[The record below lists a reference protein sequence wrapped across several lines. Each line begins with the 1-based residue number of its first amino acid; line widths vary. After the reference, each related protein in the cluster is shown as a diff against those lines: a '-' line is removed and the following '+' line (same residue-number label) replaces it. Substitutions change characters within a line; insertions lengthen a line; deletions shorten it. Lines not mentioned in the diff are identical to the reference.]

1 MSSRALVTLRSKADR
16 DKVCRWAQGVPQGTR
31 VVFHEPKRTLPQND
45 ALWSALTDIS
55 KQKQYHGLT
64 LAPDDWKLLFMD
76 ALDRETRMVPNL
88 DGNGFV
94 ALGRSSSALS
104 KEEMT
109 GLLSIIYAWGA
120 KEGVQFSGSE
130 E

>member
-1 MSSRALVTLRSKADR
+1 M
-16 DKVCRWAQGVPQGTR
+16 RWAQGVPQGTR

-55 KQKQYHGLT
+55 RQKQYHGLT
-64 LAPDDWKLLFMD
+64 LTPDDWKLLFMD

-104 KEEMT
+104 KDEMT
-109 GLLSIIYAWGA
+109 GLLSIIYEWGA
-120 KEGVQFSGSE
+120 RNGVQFSGSE

>member
-1 MSSRALVTLRSKADR
+1 M
-16 DKVCRWAQGVPQGTR
+16 GVPVGTR
-31 VVFHEPKRTLPQND
+31 IVFHEPKRTLPQND
-45 ALWSALTDIS
+45 ALWAALTDIS
-55 KQKQYHGLT
+55 RQKDYHGLKLT
-64 LAPDDWKLLFMD
+64 PEDFKLLFMD

-109 GLLSIIYAWGA
+109 GLLSLVYEWGNRN
-120 KEGVQFSGSE
+120 GVTFSVGDDA
-130 E
+130 